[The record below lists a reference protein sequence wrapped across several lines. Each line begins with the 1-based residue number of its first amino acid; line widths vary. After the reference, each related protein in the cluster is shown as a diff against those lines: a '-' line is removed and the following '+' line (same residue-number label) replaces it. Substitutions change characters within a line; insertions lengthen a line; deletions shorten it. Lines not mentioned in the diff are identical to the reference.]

1 LADFSNYNTKVSAKC
16 HMCHTNK
23 HKTKI
28 QYGKCTNAASVEV
41 PVIDVVVAKVVAI
54 KLKANYK
61 V

>member
-1 LADFSNYNTKVSAKC
+1 
-16 HMCHTNK
+16 MCHTNK